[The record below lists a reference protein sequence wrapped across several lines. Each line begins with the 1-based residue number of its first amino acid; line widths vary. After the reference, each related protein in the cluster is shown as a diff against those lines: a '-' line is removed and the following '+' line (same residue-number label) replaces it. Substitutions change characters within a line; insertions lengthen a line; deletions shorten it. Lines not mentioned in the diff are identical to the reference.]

1 MNTRVDRECFIS
13 IPYAFLR
20 TEKDDM
26 NLQQNVSKL
35 LSSPRHFKICDQ
47 TFEHFEKISIQD
59 YFLREDNVNLLS
71 CFKPMGDWYYTGHSK
86 IWDKPFERFL
96 KNPYPRLF
104 PTRRKRELIEW
115 FPIGDWL
122 YTGHSKN
129 WNKPLNILKKNLYP
143 SLFSS
148 RRIA

>member
-35 LSSPRHFKICDQ
+35 LSSPSHFKICDQ

-59 YFLREDNVNLLS
+59 HFLREDNVNLLS
-71 CFKPMGDWYYTGHSK
+71 CFKPMVTDITQAIRRSGTNHLNVLK
-86 IWDKPFERFL
+86 

-104 PTRRKRELIEW
+104 STRRKRELIEW
-115 FPIGDWL
+115 FPIGD
-122 YTGHSKN
+122 
-129 WNKPLNILKKNLYP
+129 
-143 SLFSS
+143 
-148 RRIA
+148 

>member
-35 LSSPRHFKICDQ
+35 LSSPSHFKICDQ

-59 YFLREDNVNLLS
+59 HFLREDNVNLLS
-71 CFKPMGDWYYTGHSK
+71 CFKPMGD
-86 IWDKPFERFL
+86 
-96 KNPYPRLF
+96 
-104 PTRRKRELIEW
+104 
-115 FPIGDWL
+115 
-122 YTGHSKN
+122 
-129 WNKPLNILKKNLYP
+129 
-143 SLFSS
+143 
-148 RRIA
+148 